1 MAKEFTLPDPGE
13 GIHEAE
19 IIEVKVS
26 EGDRVEEGD
35 PLFIVETDKAEVDVP
50 APFTGTV
57 EKVMVSDG
65 DDVRVGDVLLT
76 YSESSGSGSGN
87 SEEREDAGR
96 KEPEDGDDDAGEDRG
111 KNQEGRGKKEAD
123 DGREEREEEAE
134 AEADKEKEEHEEEE
148 EEEKPEAVE
157 NEDDEQDGEEKD
169 EEEEEEKKKK
179 KKKKE
184 RAESED
190 EPRARRA
197 SDDES
202 ERSADEEAAGGERP
216 AGPVPAAPS
225 PRRLAR
231 ELGVDREKIRG
242 RGDEGRVTDDDV
254 REAAGEEARGDGERA
269 PKRKA
274 DGRAGAEEGLPPSK
288 WPLTPRQ
295 PELPDFER
303 WGAVERLELRGV
315 RRATAQRMA
324 LAWSQV
330 PHVTHEDIA
339 DITELEQFRRS
350 QSGEMES
357 RGAKLTLTTLVVKA
371 VVAALKEFPR
381 FNASLDPAAGE
392 IVLKRYYHVG
402 VAVATDRGLLVPVIR
417 DADRKTVI
425 ELATELQEL
434 AERARD
440 GDLELEEMRGGT
452 FSITNPGGIG
462 GTRFTP
468 IVNFPQVAILG
479 CGRARL
485 EPVAEGE
492 IGSAQVSHRFRLPL
506 CLGFDHRVNDG
517 ADAARFVNFIR
528 ELLGDPQSFTLAV

>member
-1 MAKEFTLPDPGE
+1 
-13 GIHEAE
+13 
-19 IIEVKVS
+19 
-26 EGDRVEEGD
+26 
-35 PLFIVETDKAEVDVP
+35 
-50 APFTGTV
+50 
-57 EKVMVSDG
+57 
-65 DDVRVGDVLLT
+65 
-76 YSESSGSGSGN
+76 
-87 SEEREDAGR
+87 
-96 KEPEDGDDDAGEDRG
+96 
-111 KNQEGRGKKEAD
+111 
-123 DGREEREEEAE
+123 
-134 AEADKEKEEHEEEE
+134 
-148 EEEKPEAVE
+148 
-157 NEDDEQDGEEKD
+157 
-169 EEEEEEKKKK
+169 
-179 KKKKE
+179 
-184 RAESED
+184 
-190 EPRARRA
+190 
-197 SDDES
+197 
-202 ERSADEEAAGGERP
+202 
-216 AGPVPAAPS
+216 
-225 PRRLAR
+225 
-231 ELGVDREKIRG
+231 
-242 RGDEGRVTDDDV
+242 V
-254 REAAGEEARGDGERA
+254 REAAGEEAPDAGERA
-269 PKRKA
+269 PDRKA
-274 DGRAGAEEGLPPSK
+274 TGRAGAEEGLPPSK

-295 PELPDFER
+295 PQLPDFER
-303 WGAVERLELRGV
+303 WGAVERIELRGV

-330 PHVTHEDIA
+330 PHVTHEDVA

-350 QSGEMES
+350 QSEEMAS

-381 FNASLDPAAGE
+381 FNASLDPEAGE

-425 ELATELQEL
+425 ELATELKEL

-528 ELLGDPQSFTLAV
+528 ELLGDPQSFPLAV

>member
-1 MAKEFTLPDPGE
+1 MAKEFKLPDPGE

-50 APFTGTV
+50 APFSGTV
-57 EKVMVSDG
+57 EKVMVKDG

-76 YSESSGSGSGN
+76 YSESSGSGSGS

-96 KEPEDGDDDAGEDRG
+96 DEPKDGDDGARSDRRKSSERRGEKEAGDRG
-111 KNQEGRGKKEAD
+111 
-123 DGREEREEEAE
+123 EEREEEAE
-134 AEADKEKEEHEEEE
+134 EK
-148 EEEKPEAVE
+148 
-157 NEDDEQDGEEKD
+157 
-169 EEEEEEKKKK
+169 
-179 KKKKE
+179 
-184 RAESED
+184 AESED

-197 SDDES
+197 PDEES
-202 ERSADEEAAGGERP
+202 ERSADGEAASGERP
-216 AGPVPAAPS
+216 AEPVPAAPS
-225 PRRLAR
+225 TRRLAR
-231 ELGVDREKIRG
+231 ELGVDIEKIRG
-242 RGDEGRVTDDDV
+242 RGDEGRITDDDV
-254 REAAGEEARGDGERA
+254 REAAGEEARGAGERA
-269 PKRKA
+269 PERQA
-274 DGRAGAEEGLPPSK
+274 AGRAGAEEGLPPSQ

-303 WGAVERLELRGV
+303 WGAVERIELRGV

-330 PHVTHEDIA
+330 PHVTHEDVA
-339 DITELEQFRRS
+339 DITELEQVRRS
-350 QSGEMES
+350 QSEEMES

-392 IVLKRYYHVG
+392 IVLKRHYHVG

-417 DADRKTVI
+417 DADRKPVI

-440 GDLELEEMRGGT
+440 GDLDLEEMRGGT

-528 ELLGDPQSFTLAV
+528 DLLGDPQSFTLAV